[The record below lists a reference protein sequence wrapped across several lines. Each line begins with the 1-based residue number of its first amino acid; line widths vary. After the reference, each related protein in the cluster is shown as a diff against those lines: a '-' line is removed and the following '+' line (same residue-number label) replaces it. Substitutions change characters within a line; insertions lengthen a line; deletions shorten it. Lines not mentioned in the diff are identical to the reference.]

1 MILYATYKHVF
12 TLKEDDM
19 YRYYIL
25 RTYFIICL
33 FASVLILP
41 YTVIENA
48 NARQHKQVSHNE
60 FVNVESHKG
69 QVHIVQG
76 ILDFSFDGKEK
87 KINKDGV
94 ASRTE
99 KKESKLHNTRT
110 KTSIS
115 EAKGRAPGPRFLDGG
130 PTTLRVPKSPKNKRI
145 KAKRK
150 KLSLPT
156 WGDK

>member
-1 MILYATYKHVF
+1 M
-12 TLKEDDM
+12 
-19 YRYYIL
+19 
-25 RTYFIICL
+25 
-33 FASVLILP
+33 
-41 YTVIENA
+41 IENA
-48 NARQHKQVSHNE
+48 NARQHKQASHNE
-60 FVNVESHKG
+60 FMNVENHKD

-76 ILDFSFDGKEK
+76 TLDFSFGEKEK

-110 KTSIS
+110 KTSVS
-115 EAKGRAPGPRFLDGG
+115 GAKGRAPGPRFLDGG